1 MEIAF
6 LITGALLVLIS
17 LLIGFKLGKDQ
28 TIVTTDTKKQIQQI
42 FTRVVPKSDVGPVV
56 RPDATQN
63 YYRDNPQAAINNN
76 VMTGALDD
84 LNRPQT

>member
-6 LITGALLVLIS
+6 LITGAFLVLIS

-42 FTRVVPKSDVGPVV
+42 FTRVVPKSEVGPVV
-56 RPDATQN
+56 RPDVKQN
-63 YYRDNPQAAINNN
+63 YYRDNPQAALENEI
-76 VMTGALDD
+76 MTGAMDQ
-84 LNRPQT
+84 LNRPQ